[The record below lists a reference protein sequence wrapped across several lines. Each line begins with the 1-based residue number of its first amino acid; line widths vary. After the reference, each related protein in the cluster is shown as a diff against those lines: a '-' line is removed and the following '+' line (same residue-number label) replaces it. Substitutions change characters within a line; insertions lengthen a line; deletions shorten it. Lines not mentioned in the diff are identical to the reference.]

1 MMNVFID
8 KLERLMNEFK
18 NESVNPNE
26 DEAKGKVLFLLYA
39 MVIKPLGNISI

>member
-26 DEAKGKVLFLLYA
+26 DEAKRQSL
-39 MVIKPLGNISI
+39 IPLSLIHISEPTRH